1 MKLEQLYS
9 ESGSERLAFEIDGSG
24 CGKQNPQVSEKLVP
38 SQLRETGILFHYF
51 RLLRP
56 LDFWKESQTPRRLR
70 ERAGQQESTM
80 IHEYISTNWP
90 AGSLRNGTHLS
101 FRWTLSSRLFWV
113 SFVSTCTHSRPLA
126 RFARLC
132 FELLVLRVNC
142 FVFEF
147 HNSTG

>member
-9 ESGSERLAFEIDGSG
+9 ESSSERLAFGMDGSG
-24 CGKQNPQVSEKLVP
+24 CGKQDQQVSEKHVP
-38 SQLRETGILFHYF
+38 SRLRETVKVFHYF
-51 RLLRP
+51 HLLRP
-56 LDFWKESQTPRRLR
+56 LDFSKESQTPRRHW
-70 ERAGQQESTM
+70 ERAGQHESTM

-101 FRWTLSSRLFWV
+101 FLWALSSRLFWV
-113 SFVSTCTHSRPLA
+113 SFVSICTQQCPLV
-126 RFARLC
+126 RFVRLC

-142 FVFEF
+142 FVFES